1 MLSLDNLGP
10 AGALKWKLEDYR
22 SEMSR
27 SVMWKADTSKVVTPL
42 MLVRD

>member
-10 AGALKWKLEDYR
+10 AGALKWKLEDCR

-27 SVMWKADTSKVVTPL
+27 SVVWKVDNSKVVTPL
-42 MLVRD
+42 VLVRD